1 MCGFSINDK
10 RNLVSINYNLH
21 KHLHTDAYHTAVGI
35 IISRAYKKAGVLKAI
50 KLMKSILATAS
61 YLV

>member
-50 KLMKSILATAS
+50 KLMKSIN
-61 YLV
+61 